1 VFGVETDGGSV
12 FVMEGDSV
20 TLHSG
25 VKKSQQDRIRW
36 YFNDTFIA
44 QINGNL
50 NTFFRFTDR
59 LELDNQTG
67 SLTIM
72 NITNTDSGLYKL
84 QVISSSISQK
94 IFSVS
99 VR

>member
-1 VFGVETDGGSV
+1 M

-20 TLHSG
+20 TLHTG
-25 VKKSQQDRIRW
+25 VEKSQHDRIMW

-50 NTFFRFTDR
+50 NSIFRFTDR
-59 LELDNQTG
+59 LELDHQTG

-72 NITNTDSGLYKL
+72 NIRTTDSGVYKL

-99 VR
+99 VHGESFNK